1 MRQSTSRLLMVRP
14 AAFGF
19 NPDTEDSNSFQSK
32 DLNFSQKDINAEA
45 LAEFDAFVKKL
56 RQNHVEV
63 TVIDDTSIPT
73 KPDALFPNNWIS
85 MNHTGEITLFP
96 MAAPNRRLERRVDI
110 LEMLAR
116 DFEVH
121 QTVDLSSN
129 ESEGKFLEGTGS
141 IVFDHL
147 FRVAFAC
154 TSERTDPE
162 LFEKFCESINY
173 TPLLFHAFDKDKKA
187 IYHTNVMMCIGTYV
201 AVICGESIKDQKERE
216 QIFHKLESTGHEII
230 DISLE
235 QMNQFAGNMLEVA
248 NTKGEKL
255 LVMSTQA
262 FKSLKKDQVDLLD
275 RHVGIVHSPLYTIEK
290 TGGGSA
296 RCMMAEIFLQPKNKR

>member
-63 TVIDDTSIPT
+63 TVIDDTATPT

-96 MAAPNRRLERRVDI
+96 MAAPNRRLERRADI

-121 QTVDLSSN
+121 RTVDLSSD
-129 ESEGKFLEGTGS
+129 ESDGKFLEGTGS

-154 TSERTDPE
+154 ASERTHPE

-173 TPLLFHAFDKDKKA
+173 TPLLFHAFDKGKKA

-262 FKSLKKDQVDLLD
+262 FKSLKKDQVDILD
-275 RHVGIVHSPLYTIEK
+275 RHVRIVHSPLYTIEK